1 MSCSSALSPPSPSL
15 CLPSLL
21 LSVFL
26 CFFNKHTD
34 SSTLRCSPE
43 NCEVHAHSDVTK
55 KDVTPHFFKK
65 KKKKLWLLLL
75 WNFSLQQF
83 PDTLALF
90 SLVSAMENV
99 LKEILHRLLVTLEV
113 QPSRVFFFVC
123 LFFSNQ
129 LLRRFQNQFSSCGLF
144 THIFCTY
151 VTHFNKAFSRL
162 LATWISLV
170 LVN

>member
-65 KKKKLWLLLL
+65 KKKTVASPPLKLQPPTVSRHPSFVFFSLCDGKCFKGNSTQASGYTRSPAQQGFFFCLFVFFKSVVKTFPKPVFKLWSFHTHLLHIRH
-75 WNFSLQQF
+75 
-83 PDTLALF
+83 T
-90 SLVSAMENV
+90 
-99 LKEILHRLLVTLEV
+99 
-113 QPSRVFFFVC
+113 
-123 LFFSNQ
+123 
-129 LLRRFQNQFSSCGLF
+129 FQ
-144 THIFCTY
+144 
-151 VTHFNKAFSRL
+151 
-162 LATWISLV
+162 
-170 LVN
+170 